1 MDHKENPIQ
10 IYEYPDQTN
19 TDVITNGLTFANH
32 IPLFNITNT
41 SIQVQV
47 AIVANEVDNTLSEI
61 FTTQECSRLT
71 VITPTSGKIITYMRI

>member
-41 SIQVQV
+41 NIQVQV
-47 AIVANEVDNTLSEI
+47 AIVANEFDNPPSEM
-61 FTTQECSRLT
+61 FTTQECSRQT
-71 VITPTSGKIITYMRI
+71 STSGK